1 MKNVSKAS
9 TRLYSSPKTLVVIPE
24 KHQEKVLPLLSK
36 WLTSPAE
43 TIGNS
48 IYAVLDMPKGQVKFA
63 GMETCD
69 IIGA

>member
-9 TRLYSSPKTLVVIPE
+9 TRFYASPKTLVVIPE
-24 KHQEKVLPLLSK
+24 KHQAKILPLLNKYLS
-36 WLTSPAE
+36 SPAK

-48 IYAVLDMPKGQVKFA
+48 IYAVLDIPKGQVKFA